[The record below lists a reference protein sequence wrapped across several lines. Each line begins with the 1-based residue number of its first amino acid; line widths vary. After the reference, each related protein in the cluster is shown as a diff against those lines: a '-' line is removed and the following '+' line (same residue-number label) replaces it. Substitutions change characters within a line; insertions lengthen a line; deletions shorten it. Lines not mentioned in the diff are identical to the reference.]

1 MKGLVLIPL
10 FLVSALA
17 AEKGLLGYPIAKD
30 AEQKKRD
37 HALKLRRLT
46 AAESAATIPGPRRL
60 NSWYPL
66 INLINGTCC
75 TVQMMTDSF
84 FIWSLSIE
92 TVSHLI

>member
-1 MKGLVLIPL
+1 MKGLVLVPL

-46 AAESAATIPGPRRL
+46 AAESAATVPGPRRL
-60 NSWYPL
+60 NSWYP
-66 INLINGTCC
+66 LINGTCC

-84 FIWSLSIE
+84 FIRSLSI
-92 TVSHLI
+92 